1 MKTTVRLSIFCLLS
15 MLGWGCNLIN
25 PTEELPAILIIDE
38 FSFSTTYN
46 TEYSA
51 SENISE
57 VWVFANDQVIGAF
70 DLPAEV
76 PVLGEGVTQ
85 IKVYPGIKV
94 NGIGSTRDIYP
105 FYEVYIENIDLQPLK
120 VDTIRPVFQYVD
132 NAVIISVDDFETS
145 NAFVIDNSSEGSVI
159 RTTDPEVVF
168 EGDGSGHL
176 KLTAEENLVRVT
188 TNEQQYELPTNRLIY
203 LEMDYRCD
211 NSMAMGLFANTEF
224 DSEKRYIVVLNP
236 TVNDDGSE
244 YWNKV
249 YVAIDPTVALT
260 STFDTYEVFFES
272 SRDQDNDSEINVYI
286 DNVKLV
292 YFP

>member
-1 MKTTVRLSIFCLLS
+1 
-15 MLGWGCNLIN
+15 MLAWGCNLIN

-38 FSFSTTYN
+38 YSFSTTYN

-51 SENISE
+51 SENITE
-57 VWVFANDQVIGAF
+57 VWVFANDQNIGAF

-85 IKVYPGIKV
+85 IKVYPGIKR

-105 FYEVYIENIDLQPLK
+105 FYEVHIENIDLQPLK
-120 VDTIRPVFQYVD
+120 VDTIRPVFKYVE
-132 NAVIISVDDFETS
+132 NAVIVSVDDFETS
-145 NAFVIDNSSEGSVI
+145 NAFIIDDSSEGSVI
-159 RTTDPEVVF
+159 RTTDPAVVF
-168 EGDGSGHL
+168 EGDGSGHM
-176 KLTAEENLVRVT
+176 KLTTEENLVRVT
-188 TNEQQYELPTNRLIY
+188 TNEQQYELPENRLIY

-224 DSEKRYIVVLNP
+224 DSEKRYILVLNP
-236 TVNDDGSE
+236 TVNEDGTE

-249 YVAIDPTVALT
+249 YIAIDPTVAQT
-260 STFDTYEVFFES
+260 NSFDTYEVFFES
-272 SRDQDNDSEINVYI
+272 SRDQNNDSEINVYI

>member
-1 MKTTVRLSIFCLLS
+1 

-25 PTEELPAILIIDE
+25 PTEDLPAILIIDE

-51 SENISE
+51 SENITE
-57 VWVFANDQVIGAF
+57 VWVFADDQVIGAF

-105 FYEVYIENIDLQPLK
+105 FYQVHIENIDLQPLK

-132 NAVIISVDDFETS
+132 NAVIVSVDDFETS
-145 NAFVIDNSSEGSVI
+145 NAFIIDDSSEGSVI
-159 RTTDPEVVF
+159 RTTDPAVVF